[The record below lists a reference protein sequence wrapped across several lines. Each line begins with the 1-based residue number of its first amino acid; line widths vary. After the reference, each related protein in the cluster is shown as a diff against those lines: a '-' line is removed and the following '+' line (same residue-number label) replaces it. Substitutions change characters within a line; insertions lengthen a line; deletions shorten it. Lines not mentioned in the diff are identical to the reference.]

1 MAFSSHFF
9 KGMHQ
14 LWLSTKI
21 MYCGC
26 YFVHMAVIVFVRS
39 LHDKSLPRSIF
50 YSLEVNNYVPCTLK
64 VWGVMFHFLEGGV
77 SMEDVW
83 NSSAQI
89 CPLSFI
95 CWFIYLFNNLFIYVS
110 FIFQYHLF
118 IWGFNLSQI
127 WTWGALLVGFYVLFF
142 DTSSLSRLHFSSF
155 LSTSYILA
163 FKDTPSSQHLF
174 PAPTQ
179 NSSTLQGALAPLL

>member
-26 YFVHMAVIVFVRS
+26 YFVHMAVIVFARS
-39 LHDKSLPRSIF
+39 LQDKSLPRSIF

-95 CWFIYLFNNLFIYVS
+95 CWFIYLITYLFMSHLYSNTIYLFGGSTCPKFGHGELFQLASMS
-110 FIFQYHLF
+110 FSLTLHHCLVFTFLLF
-118 IWGFNLSQI
+118 
-127 WTWGALLVGFYVLFF
+127 
-142 DTSSLSRLHFSSF
+142 
-155 LSTSYILA
+155 
-163 FKDTPSSQHLF
+163 
-174 PAPTQ
+174 
-179 NSSTLQGALAPLL
+179 